1 MVKIRL
7 ILKLAMA
14 AVLLCTAACG
24 SSDTFTVSGSIAGNP
39 SMNIRVIYYTD
50 GKVFTGVT
58 AVRDGDFAF
67 EGTAPEDALVELYD
81 NEYRLIGRIVAR
93 NGDKIKV
100 EYDPADHSSLQIKG
114 NPASERWAE
123 FSRKT
128 ADADASA
135 RNAAVVDYVS
145 ANPGDPLSAMLVM
158 TEYDCREGSASIA
171 DSLLTL
177 LAPEARA
184 ADITAGYNAVLDHL
198 NSTTSR
204 STVSTI
210 PYLAPGGRTKVF
222 NPRRAD
228 ISLIAVSKRGDG
240 RDSIV
245 AVLRKLHDHKT
256 KQHLELIDLSI
267 DADTISWSLGVRR
280 DSVKWTVGWVAG
292 SISGLALDRLGVPSV
307 PYFIVTDSAGR
318 QLWRGTE
325 IDEARKYILSQL

>member
-1 MVKIRL
+1 M
-7 ILKLAMA
+7 
-14 AVLLCTAACG
+14 LCTAACG
-24 SSDTFTVSGSIAGNP
+24 NSATFTVSGSIAGKP
-39 SMNIRVIYYTD
+39 SMNLRGIYYTD

-58 AVRDGDFAF
+58 AVREGDFIF

-81 NEYRLIGRIVAR
+81 NEYRLIGRLVAR

-100 EYDPADHSSLQIKG
+100 DYDPADHSSLQIKG
-114 NPASERWAE
+114 NPAAERWAE
-123 FSRKT
+123 FSRNT
-128 ADADASA
+128 AHADATA

-145 ANPGDPLSAMLVM
+145 ANTDDPLSAMLIM
-158 TEYDCREGSASIA
+158 TEYDCHAGSASIA

-184 ADITAGYNAVLDHL
+184 ADITAGYNAVLNHL

-204 STVSTI
+204 SAISTI

-228 ISLIAVSKRGDG
+228 ISLIAVSRRGDG

-245 AVLRKLHDHKT
+245 AVLRKLHGHKT
-256 KQHLELIDLSI
+256 KKHLELLDLSV
-267 DADTISWSLGVRR
+267 DPDTISWSLGVRR
-280 DSVKWTVGWVAG
+280 DSVKWTAGWVAG
-292 SISGLALDRLGVPSV
+292 SISGLALDRLGLPSV

-325 IDEARKYILSQL
+325 IDDARNYIISQL

>member
-7 ILKLAMA
+7 ILKMALAVM
-14 AVLLCTAACG
+14 LLGTTACG
-24 SSDTFTVSGSIAGNP
+24 NSDTFTVSGSIAGNP
-39 SMNIRVIYYTD
+39 SMNLRVIYYTD

-81 NEYRLIGRIVAR
+81 NEYRLITRLVAR
-93 NGDKIKV
+93 NGDEIKV
-100 EYDPADHSSLQIKG
+100 DFDPRDRSKLQIKG
-114 NPASERWAE
+114 NPAAERWAE

-128 ADADASA
+128 ADADAAA
-135 RNAAVVDYVS
+135 RNAAVEAYVT
-145 ANPGDPLSAMLVM
+145 ANTGDPVSAMLVM
-158 TEYDCREGSASIA
+158 TEYDCRTGSASIA

-184 ADITAGYNAVLDHL
+184 TDITAGYNAMLDHL

-228 ISLIAVSKRGDG
+228 ISLIAVSRRGDE

-245 AVLRKLHDHKT
+245 AVLRKLHNHKT
-256 KQHLELIDLSI
+256 KQHLELLDLSI
-267 DADTISWSLGVRR
+267 DPDTVTWSVGLRR
-280 DSVKWTVGWVAG
+280 DSVKWTAGWVAG
-292 SISGLALDRLGVPSV
+292 SISGLALDRLGVPAV

-325 IDEARKYILSQL
+325 IDEARNYVISHL